1 MHDDGI
7 WFNEFSEWH
16 SSPRPIRILPVN
28 RIQERLLAFLRE
40 HQVLTLAVVVDDGS
54 PYAAALFYAV
64 DKDMRFYVATDPATC
79 HGQAMLADGKVA
91 GAIQPDRQQWH
102 EITGI
107 QFRGRCWQL
116 AGEQRARAWTIYTA
130 RFAFLREGNAIL
142 TAELAK
148 TAIWCIE
155 PDWMRLIDNRLGF
168 GHKDEWTRA
177 QPMQCP
183 FA

>member
-1 MHDDGI
+1 MQDDSI

-16 SSPRPIRILPVN
+16 SSPRPVRILSVN
-28 RIQERLLAFLRE
+28 RIRERLLAFLRE

-64 DKDMRFYVATDPATC
+64 DEDMRFYVVTDPATR
-79 HGQAMLADGKVA
+79 HGRAMLADGRVA

-107 QFRGRCWQL
+107 QFRGRCGQL
-116 AGEQRARAWTIYTA
+116 TGAERARAWEIYTA
-130 RFAFLREGNAIL
+130 RFPFLLQGNAAL

-148 TAIWCIE
+148 TAMWCIE
-155 PDWMRLIDNRLGF
+155 PEWMRLIDNRFGF
-168 GHKDEWTRA
+168 GHKEEWKRRWS
-177 QPMQCP
+177 
-183 FA
+183 